1 MLVQS
6 NWQRRCAKDADV
18 ESSNLSTSTIYASV
32 AQLEVQHSSK
42 VSVQRSS
49 RCRGTKCLTDANGR
63 HDQLKPNLFRVQ
75 ISGQAPLMGSQLNG
89 RATALQAEGCG
100 FNSHRFHHRAWQ
112 GNPGYGIRFG
122 NLAMR
127 FDSSLGP
134 TYLNPNQ
141 NARITQ
147 LGEYLSYKQ
156 KVGSS
161 SLSASTILAG
171 FGSLDKPGNRDKVKR
186 AISLRHQQWCSPEN
200 QYNLLIV

>member
-100 FNSHRFHHRAWQ
+100 FNSHRFH
-112 GNPGYGIRFG
+112 
-122 NLAMR
+122 
-127 FDSSLGP
+127 
-134 TYLNPNQ
+134 Q